1 MKILENKAICIV
13 LALALVIAGFI
24 IGGCRSLNSLYSSKV
39 EKVFMTGEDGDGIC
53 IENDLAERETAAVNL
68 CTIASKYDGT
78 KKQADGVREAAAELS
93 SASSVADKLEANK
106 NLDTAV
112 ESLFNDLLGQH
123 LSASDEKYARSFYT
137 DFNSRNDTISHD
149 PYNRY
154 AAQYNEIIAGFP
166 ASLLPVKEAVIFY

>member
-68 CTIASKYDGT
+68 CTIASKYDST
-78 KKQADGVREAAAELS
+78 KKQADEVREAAAELS
-93 SASSVADKLEANK
+93 SASSVAFISYYVRTRCF
-106 NLDTAV
+106 NLI
-112 ESLFNDLLGQH
+112 
-123 LSASDEKYARSFYT
+123 
-137 DFNSRNDTISHD
+137 SRNRPDEQ
-149 PYNRY
+149 RVV
-154 AAQYNEIIAGFP
+154 
-166 ASLLPVKEAVIFY
+166 L

>member
-1 MKILENKAICIV
+1 M
-13 LALALVIAGFI
+13 
-24 IGGCRSLNSLYSSKV
+24 
-39 EKVFMTGEDGDGIC
+39 
-53 IENDLAERETAAVNL
+53 NL
-68 CTIASKYDGT
+68 CTIASKYDGV

-112 ESLFNDLLGQH
+112 ESLFNDLLGQQ
-123 LSASDEKYARSFYT
+123 LTASDEKYARSLYT